1 MSVLLLG
8 LSHKTAPVEVRE
20 RFAFANG
27 ETERLMGKLVEQP
40 GIEEALV
47 LSTCNRVE
55 FLVQADVDSDPTE
68 RIFSFLTAV
77 GRTGLEQVKPFF
89 YRYTD
94 RDAIRHLFRVASSL
108 DSMVLGE
115 PQILGQVKEAYAAAK
130 AVGSV
135 RGQLDFLLNNAFRV
149 ARRVRNETGIGQM
162 AVSVSYVAAELARKS
177 FGDLNGRSILIVGAG
192 KMSELAARHLRR
204 AGAAHIYVTNRTYDR
219 AVEMA
224 ARFDGEAVRFE
235 RLLELLTQVDIVISS
250 TGAPNF
256 IITKNTAEAVIAARK
271 NRPIFLVD
279 IAVPRDIDPEIN
291 SVDNMFVYDID
302 DLQQVAEANLRERQ
316 READRAEQIIDEEV
330 EKMMHRLKTHE
341 VRPTIVSLQEQLERV
356 RVAEIERFRAKLGPL
371 TPEQEQTLDSLT
383 RSMINKIAHPPIS
396 QMKQLASHPDGLH
409 FIEFVKRA
417 FNLRK

>member
-20 RFAFANG
+20 RFALANG
-27 ETERLMGKLVEQP
+27 ETERLMGQLLRQP

-68 RIFSFLTAV
+68 GIFSFLTAE
-77 GRTGLEQVKPFF
+77 GRTELEQVKPFF

-94 RDAIRHLFRVASSL
+94 RDAVRHLFRVASSL

-130 AVGSV
+130 AVGAV
-135 RGQLDFLLNNAFRV
+135 RGQLDFLLNQAFRV

-162 AVSVSYVAAELARKS
+162 AVSVSYVAVELARKI
-177 FGDLNGRSILIVGAG
+177 FGDLKGRSILIVGAG
-192 KMSELAARHLRR
+192 KMSELAARHLQR
-204 AGAAHIYVTNRTYDR
+204 AGAAHVYVTNRTYDR

-224 ARFDGEAVRFE
+224 AKFDGEAVVFD

-250 TGAPNF
+250 TGASNF
-256 IITKNTAEAVIAARK
+256 IITKNTAETVIAARK

-291 SVDNMFVYDID
+291 TVDNMFVYDID

-316 READRAEQIIDEEV
+316 REAERAGQIIDEEV

-341 VRPTIVSLQEQLERV
+341 VRPTIVSLQEQLESV
-356 RVAEIERFRAKLGPL
+356 RVAEIDRFRAKLGPL
-371 TPEQEQTLDSLT
+371 TPEQERALDSLT